1 MMDVIIENAVA
12 IVATLLMTLI
22 GVLGTWLTAKLAKR
36 EELTNINAAQ
46 QEAIK
51 AAQITVGELQQTLVE
66 GLKAGHEDGK
76 LTKEEIEALG
86 KLLVDKTLKKMS
98 ASAIGVLNAAAVDI
112 TALIKGA
119 GEDWIQKLK
128 Q

>member
-1 MMDVIIENAVA
+1 MLDIILENVVT
-12 IVATLLMTLI
+12 IVAVLLTTLI
-22 GVLGTWLTAKLAKR
+22 GVLGTWLTTKLAKK
-36 EELTNINAAQ
+36 EELATINAAQ

-51 AAQITVGELQQTLVE
+51 SAQLTVSELQQTMVD

-76 LTKEEIEALG
+76 LTADEIEALG
-86 KLLVDKTLKKMS
+86 KLLLSETLKKMS
-98 ASAIGVLNAAAVDI
+98 ASAIGVLNAAAVDV

-119 GEDWIQKLK
+119 GEDWVAKLK

>member
-86 KLLVDKTLKKMS
+86 KMLVDNALKKMS

-119 GEDWIQKLK
+119 GEDWVRKLK

>member
-22 GVLGTWLTAKLAKR
+22 GVLGTWLTAKLAKL

-76 LTKEEIEALG
+76 LTKEEIETLG
-86 KLLVDKTLKKMS
+86 ALLVDKTLKKMS

>member
-66 GLKAGHEDGK
+66 GLKASHEDGK

-86 KLLVDKTLKKMS
+86 KMLVDNALKKMS

>member
-1 MMDVIIENAVA
+1 MLDIILENVVT
-12 IVATLLMTLI
+12 IVAVLLTTLI
-22 GVLGTWLTAKLAKR
+22 GVLGTWLTTKLAKK
-36 EELTNINAAQ
+36 EELATINAAQ

-51 AAQITVGELQQTLVE
+51 AAQLTVSELQQTMVD

-76 LTKEEIEALG
+76 LTADEIEALG
-86 KLLVDKTLKKMS
+86 KLLLSETLKKMS
-98 ASAIGVLNAAAVDI
+98 ASAIGVLNAAAVDV

-119 GEDWIQKLK
+119 GEDWVAKLK

>member
-76 LTKEEIEALG
+76 LTKEEIEVLG

>member
-76 LTKEEIEALG
+76 LTKEEIETLG
-86 KLLVDKTLKKMS
+86 ALLVDKTLKKMS

>member
-1 MMDVIIENAVA
+1 MLDIILENVVT
-12 IVATLLMTLI
+12 IVVVLLTTLI
-22 GVLGTWLTAKLAKR
+22 GVLGTWLTAKLAKK
-36 EELTNINAAQ
+36 EELATINAAQ

-51 AAQITVGELQQTLVE
+51 AAQLTVSELQQTLVD

-76 LTKEEIEALG
+76 LTAEEIEALG
-86 KLLVDKTLKKMS
+86 KLLLSETLKKMS
-98 ASAIGVLNAAAVDI
+98 ASAIGVLNAATVDV

-119 GEDWIQKLK
+119 GEDWIAKLK

>member
-76 LTKEEIEALG
+76 LTREEIEALG
-86 KLLVDKTLKKMS
+86 KMLVDNALKKMS
-98 ASAIGVLNAAAVDI
+98 VSAIGVLNAAAVDI

>member
-76 LTKEEIEALG
+76 LTKEEIETLG

>member
-76 LTKEEIEALG
+76 LTKEEIETLG
-86 KLLVDKTLKKMS
+86 ALLVDKTLKKMS

-119 GEDWIQKLK
+119 GEDWVRKLK

>member
-36 EELTNINAAQ
+36 GELTNINAAQ

-86 KLLVDKTLKKMS
+86 KMLVDNALKKMS

>member
-46 QEAIK
+46 QEVIK

-86 KLLVDKTLKKMS
+86 ELLVDKTLKKMS
-98 ASAIGVLNAAAVDI
+98 VSAIGVLNAAAVDI

>member
-66 GLKAGHEDGK
+66 WLKAGHEDGK

>member
-1 MMDVIIENAVA
+1 MLDIILENVVT
-12 IVATLLMTLI
+12 IVVVLLTTLI
-22 GVLGTWLTAKLAKR
+22 GVLGTWLTAKLAKK
-36 EELTNINAAQ
+36 EELATINAAQ

-51 AAQITVGELQQTLVE
+51 AAQLTVSELQQTLVD

-76 LTKEEIEALG
+76 LTAEEIEALG
-86 KLLVDKTLKKMS
+86 KLLLSETLKKMS
-98 ASAIGVLNAAAVDI
+98 ASAIGVLNAATVDV

-119 GEDWIQKLK
+119 GEDWISKLK

>member
-86 KLLVDKTLKKMS
+86 KMLVDNALKKMS
-98 ASAIGVLNAAAVDI
+98 VSAIGVLNAAAVDI

>member
-1 MMDVIIENAVA
+1 MLDIILENAVT
-12 IVATLLMTLI
+12 IVAVLLTTLI
-22 GVLGTWLTAKLAKR
+22 GVLGTWLTTKLAKK
-36 EELTNINAAQ
+36 EELATINAAQ

-51 AAQITVGELQQTLVE
+51 AAQLTVSELQQTMVD

-76 LTKEEIEALG
+76 LTAGEIEALG
-86 KLLVDKTLKKMS
+86 KLLLSETLKKMS
-98 ASAIGVLNAAAVDI
+98 ASAIGVLNAAAVDV

-119 GEDWIQKLK
+119 GEDWVAKLK